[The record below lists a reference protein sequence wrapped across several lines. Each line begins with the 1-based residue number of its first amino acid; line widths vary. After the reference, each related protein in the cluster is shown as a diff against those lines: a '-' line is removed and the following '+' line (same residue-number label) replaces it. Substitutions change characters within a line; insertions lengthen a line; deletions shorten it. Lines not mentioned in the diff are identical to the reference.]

1 MKTPAY
7 LNVVWNTEDDYKLA
21 ILNQILAVQELKIFL
36 CNSL

>member
-21 ILNQILAVQELKIFL
+21 ILNQILALQDDIGALQIQ
-36 CNSL
+36 